1 MSNNLWSIENFGVQ
15 NSREACHKRPQE
27 FQVSIGDFRVEP
39 VKGRREIE
47 NRDDKLAKKK
57 WHAIFFF
64 ICPSKKLLHF
74 IVTAEKWNNLLKIV
88 NPMIVVFPLF
98 FTFFLQC
105 LLDVE
110 MSQIHVYFLQIGF
123 VTPAKKRSPWSEKI
137 IYCISTST
145 IAVSYFFRY
154 RGNYLS

>member
-47 NRDDKLAKKK
+47 NRDDKLAKKNE
-57 WHAIFFF
+57 HAIFFF
-64 ICPSKKLLHF
+64 ICPCKKLFHF

-88 NPMIVVFPLF
+88 NPMIDVFPLF
-98 FTFFLQC
+98 STIFYN
-105 LLDVE
+105 
-110 MSQIHVYFLQIGF
+110 VYFMQKCLKF
-123 VTPAKKRSPWSEKI
+123 ML
-137 IYCISTST
+137 
-145 IAVSYFFRY
+145 FFTDRFCDTCQEAFPMVWENNLLY
-154 RGNYLS
+154 